1 MAGAQR
7 RACGALCRR
16 LDYALLRL
24 RRVDHATRFGRRAP
38 GASGRSRVATL
49 RENSERTRTSLP
61 GRRGIGAR
69 VLSAYVLRSRN
80 GAWQV
85 HVYGRPGVRGCKIPI
100 APDDYMYGIDVDST
114 QVTLVT
120 VRAWWP
126 RARTVRPLRG
136 HGNGSLRRVRPF
148 TRAIGTFPHP
158 TAGCQC
164 TSRHRV
170 PSGETNA
177 SRTGVSIGP
186 RSF

>member
-80 GAWQV
+80 GARQV

-120 VRAWWP
+120 VRARCP
-126 RARTVRPLRG
+126 RARSALTGPWEWQPETHTGYSRYVPT
-136 HGNGSLRRVRPF
+136 HTLRR
-148 TRAIGTFPHP
+148 RAS
-158 TAGCQC
+158 
-164 TSRHRV
+164 TSRYRV

-177 SRTGVSIGP
+177 PRGP
-186 RSF
+186 GYRSEGL